1 MKSPIFPMARIS
13 PKSPSTERFATTPS
27 RIAGRS
33 AIVSANTFRPERK
46 TLRPQRARRRE
57 NNMTKEMTDGLE
69 EAFKTGRVYDFIAK
83 NNWRMT
89 KDELKDILLEIV
101 DAETHGMNSKEA

>member
-1 MKSPIFPMARIS
+1 
-13 PKSPSTERFATTPS
+13 
-27 RIAGRS
+27 
-33 AIVSANTFRPERK
+33 
-46 TLRPQRARRRE
+46 
-57 NNMTKEMTDGLE
+57 MTKEMTDGLE

-101 DAETHGMNSKEA
+101 DAETHGMNSKEAADQLAPALDGIKDNTSIFED